1 MPAVG
6 QARHPRLWPAPRSC
20 ADHGGNLAL
29 TREGPH
35 QAGLRSLCKSVQEA
49 AVLGCQAETQSWS
62 GPLGSPPTDTG
73 QSPGA
78 RSAPPGTCAGQSEGA
93 SRASLLWAH
102 PSCGPTMC
110 QSPAG
115 HEQCGRGPPPRPLGE
130 DGSGLCSP
138 GPEGMRPYASH
149 RVASQSGFLE
159 VPQEEQEGPRPPRLR
174 RPVSLQGGCQQP
186 PRGQEAHPPPHT
198 LHSYP
203 PPTQSTHITHMYTH
217 IIDCPPH
224 SHAHFAHAVCRHPHM
239 HTYRCSR
246 ATDTHVQLYTKHVGH
261 TQTHCT
267 HTHEP

>member
-35 QAGLRSLCKSVQEA
+35 QAGLRGLCKSVQEA

-78 RSAPPGTCAGQSEGA
+78 RSAPPGTRAGQSEGA

-115 HEQCGRGPPPRPLGE
+115 HEQCGRGPPPRPLGVKMAQA
-130 DGSGLCSP
+130 CAHQAQRACVP
-138 GPEGMRPYASH
+138 MRPIVSPL
-149 RVASQSGFLE
+149 RVASLKCPKRS
-159 VPQEEQEGPRPPRLR
+159 R
-174 RPVSLQGGCQQP
+174 RGRGLPVCGVL
-186 PRGQEAHPPPHT
+186 
-198 LHSYP
+198 
-203 PPTQSTHITHMYTH
+203 
-217 IIDCPPH
+217 
-224 SHAHFAHAVCRHPHM
+224 
-239 HTYRCSR
+239 
-246 ATDTHVQLYTKHVGH
+246 
-261 TQTHCT
+261 
-267 HTHEP
+267 